1 MIMSKTKPA
10 AIMALT
16 MVSLVAF
23 GGPSMAQTPAPANPA
38 QEEAFLDVL
47 PKIEVPDDVQ
57 PIPGAVNEKF
67 KTCRAFWP
75 KGYDQAQ
82 SGPEA
87 RALRDIYSLVRA
99 GNVISTKEC
108 TCPGKVASW
117 EDVEMIAERLR
128 GHLGIKKLEWRDTN
142 AISAEAKRLMAVAAI
157 MCGGNF

>member
-23 GGPSMAQTPAPANPA
+23 GGPSMAQTPAPATPA
-38 QEEAFLDVL
+38 QEEVFLDVL
-47 PKIEVPDDVQ
+47 PKIEVPEDVQ
-57 PIPGAVNEKF
+57 PIPGAVNEEF

-99 GNVISTKEC
+99 GNVISTRDC
-108 TCPGKVASW
+108 TCIGKVASW
-117 EDVEMIAERLR
+117 DDVETIAARLR
-128 GHLGIKKLEWRDTN
+128 GHFGIQELGWQQTN
-142 AISAEAKRLMAVAAI
+142 AISVEAKRLMAVAAT
-157 MCGGNF
+157 MCGGSF